1 MDESPE
7 EEVVRDRI
15 DPVSGVKTGEDE
27 QAPEE
32 PEVVKEDVV
41 WSALSLA
48 KTGIEASYM
57 FYIAICTLVAI
68 LAFLSIRDF
77 GISSDSSLV
86 SQIIPTMF
94 QSWIALAVVI
104 FLILGIVK
112 FFRFLYAIVEPTDKK
127 KEGFSFEKMIRGWDR
142 SFRTT
147 WLAAPN
153 NISMAMKS
161 AWRGRERGLAI
172 FAGVFLSSLVITT
185 VLAYAVGLNQ
195 SFFAFS
201 LDNDVFDAKVDFQ
214 EDPATDGWAGYGR
227 TNNSA
232 HWELMCDELT
242 EMEEFSD
249 CGLVFGRQG
258 VRVSGFFDS
267 GFVTPQPLNVEGMT
281 GSTSDWANVSWD
293 YEEARE
299 NGPEINSK
307 RIIRFYGDGV
317 WDGELGER
325 HAKDVIFG
333 SWPAS
338 AADAEANRSI
348 VLPSRIASAAGVEV
362 NDTIDSLTF
371 SYVIGTYLGE
381 EIPEG
386 YQSCTTITDVYFDD
400 FVRMFCKDTMN
411 VTDLKVAAIYEE
423 GDFGNPSLLFHPVIV
438 TDSVLSEE
446 QKTTLMESDHAYLG
460 VAVDRSAIPT
470 SSTRDASNWLSNL
483 KDDLEKVKRDVTLVD
498 PVTNESSVAEGVN
511 VPKFFIVG
519 CSDPCSV
526 TDEMIA
532 ELESGDRPGIILLN
546 EDGTHASLISI
557 EYNDL
562 ISGTITFLNI
572 FLGIIQTFDYILVIP
587 IVALSFVV
595 LIYGLVLSLEQRRR
609 EVAIHRV
616 IGGTETTLTR
626 MMVLEIYAIG
636 TIAWA
641 LGFGL
646 ASGAVE
652 IVLRSVGF
660 LRFTDEG
667 EFKVDPVLSFV
678 STFVVTA
685 LTLGVAYYYGKKRTA
700 EFLSIEIDEGVRR
713 VRNEKEPNYLLHWV
727 IFSLGLLAFI
737 ESWIESRGGLL
748 SWGSGGIVT
757 SFIPNAVL
765 LLLGPFFLW
774 IGGALVLSRVGA
786 AGPQILNRLVG
797 WSPAISDIRR
807 GLSGSGSSSSVS
819 RLSLIMMLT
828 LSIVTLAAVQGHTGT
843 LVDERTTNA
852 QNGADLKV
860 QFDSTYSE
868 AEASNLI
875 MQSIETVGDNDISE
889 ISSMTSVGNILTS
902 TKEGGV
908 LLPTWV
914 VFDGHED
921 TLLWDT
927 QSIPG
932 KDINRIA
939 EKWGTG
945 NFTAGEGAQ
954 DSLDDPL
961 RGSTIVIQYT
971 TYSEN
976 EFGLPEV
983 TGVSETAIRFA
994 GTQDWIPGLSATE
1007 VDPSIVIG
1015 EKTYIE
1021 LVGSSASEQYRST
1034 TWMFELCDQEEDGC
1048 ADALETISANLR
1060 SVSGVVSAQD
1070 WSSAHES
1077 NERNGGLIFGTPGL
1091 LSMMFVVAALASVSS
1106 AFVFLSLVLSQRK
1119 RELAIL
1125 QAIGASP
1132 NQVVRLVLF
1141 EIMSILLVSM
1151 VLGVTLGLA
1160 VSESF
1165 NGFFGVFGFIFQLF
1179 LGQSAPI
1186 DRDLVWPWMELVL
1199 VNGMVLGAVIL
1210 SLLFTTRRALDADL
1224 ATVLKGE

>member
-1 MDESPE
+1 MDESQGE
-7 EEVVRDRI
+7 GVARDRI
-15 DPVSGVKTGEDE
+15 DPVSGVKTGEGQ

-32 PEVVKEDVV
+32 PEVDEDVV
-41 WSALSLA
+41 ERALGLA
-48 KTGIEASYM
+48 WTGILASYW

-112 FFRFLYAIVEPTDKK
+112 FFRFLYVIVEPTDKK
-127 KEGFSFEKMIRGWDR
+127 KEGFSFEKMISGWDR
-142 SFRTT
+142 SLRTT

-153 NISMAMKS
+153 NISMAIKS

-214 EDPATDGWAGYGR
+214 EDPSAEWVGYGR

-232 HWELMCDELT
+232 HWELMCDQLT

-267 GFVTPQPLNVEGMT
+267 GFVTPQPLNVEGMS
-281 GSTSDWANVSWD
+281 GSSSDWANVSWD

-381 EIPEG
+381 DIPEG

-423 GDFGNPSLLFHPVIV
+423 GDFGNPTLLFHPVIV

-498 PVTNESSVAEGVN
+498 PVTNESSVAEGVK
-511 VPKFFIVG
+511 VPQLFIVG

-616 IGGTETTLTR
+616 IGGTEATLTR

-667 EFKVDPVLSFV
+667 QFKVDPVLSFV

-700 EFLSIEIDEGVRR
+700 DFLSIEIDEGVRR
-713 VRNEKEPNYLLHWV
+713 VRNEKEPNYLLHWA
-727 IFSLGLLAFI
+727 IFSLGLLSFI

-786 AGPQILNRLVG
+786 TGPQILNRLVG

-860 QFDSTYSE
+860 QFDSTFSE

-875 MQSIETVGDNDISE
+875 MQSIETVGDNDISG

-932 KDINRIA
+932 KDINRMA
-939 EKWGTG
+939 EKWGAG
-945 NFTAGEGAQ
+945 NFTAGDGAQ

-1021 LVGSSASEQYRST
+1021 LVGASASEQYRST
-1034 TWMFELCDQEEDGC
+1034 TWLFELCDQEEDGC

-1199 VNGMVLGAVIL
+1199 VNGMVLGAVVL

>member
-7 EEVVRDRI
+7 DEVVRDRI
-15 DPVSGVKTGEDE
+15 DPVTGVKTGEDA
-27 QAPEE
+27 QASGE
-32 PEVVKEDVV
+32 PEVVDEDVV
-41 WSALSLA
+41 GRALNLA
-48 KTGIEASYM
+48 RTGVELSVM
-57 FYIAICTLVAI
+57 FYIGFTTLVGVM
-68 LAFLSIRDF
+68 AFLFLRDF
-77 GISSDSSLV
+77 GISSESSLV

-94 QSWIALAVVI
+94 QSWIALAFTI
-104 FLILGIVK
+104 ILVLGVRK
-112 FFRFLYAIVEPTDKK
+112 LFGFLYTLIEPIIVPGNAQNKQ
-127 KEGFSFEKMIRGWDR
+127 KEEFSFEKMAKGWYE
-142 SFRTT
+142 SFQTT

-153 NISMAMKS
+153 NISMAVKS

-214 EDPATDGWAGYGR
+214 EDPDNWYGR
-227 TNNSA
+227 TNNST
-232 HWELMCDELT
+232 HWELMCDQLT

-267 GFVTPQPLNVEGMT
+267 GFVTPQPLNVEGMS
-281 GSTSDWANVSWD
+281 GSTSDWGNVSWD

-381 EIPEG
+381 DIPEG

-446 QKTTLMESDHAYLG
+446 QKTTLMDSDHAYLG
-460 VAVDRSAIPT
+460 VAVDRAAIPT
-470 SSTRDASNWLSNL
+470 SSTRAASDWLSDL
-483 KDDLEKVKRDVTLVD
+483 KDDLEKVERDVTLVD
-498 PVTNESSVAEGVN
+498 PVTNESFVAEGVN
-511 VPKFFIVG
+511 VGRLFTVG
-519 CSDPCSV
+519 CSDPCGIPEG
-526 TDEMIA
+526 TIA
-532 ELESGDRPGIILLN
+532 DVESGKVVWAEGSDV
-546 EDGTHASLISI
+546 SLIAI

-616 IGGTETTLTR
+616 IGGTEATLTR

-667 EFKVDPVLSFV
+667 EFKVDPVLSFG

-685 LTLGVAYYYGKKRTA
+685 LTVGIAYYYGKKRTSD
-700 EFLSIEIDEGVRR
+700 FLSIEIDEGVRR
-713 VRNEKEPNYLLHWV
+713 ISNEKEPNYLLHWV
-727 IFSLGLLAFI
+727 IFSLGLLAFV

-843 LVDERTTNA
+843 LVDQRTTDA

-875 MQSIETVGDNDISE
+875 MQSIQTVGDNDVSG
-889 ISSMTSVGNILTS
+889 ISSMTSVGNIITS
-902 TKEGGV
+902 TKEDGV

-932 KDINRIA
+932 DDINKIA
-939 EKWGTG
+939 NKWSTG
-945 NFTAGEGAQ
+945 NYTAGEGAK

-961 RGSTIVIQYT
+961 RGSTIVLQYT
-971 TYSEN
+971 TYAEN

-983 TGVSETAIRFA
+983 TGVRETAVKYA

-1007 VDPSIVIG
+1007 VDPAIVIG
-1015 EKTYIE
+1015 ERTYIE
-1021 LVGSSASEQYRST
+1021 LVGSTASQDYKST
-1034 TWMFELCDQEEDGC
+1034 TWLFELCDQEEEGC

-1186 DRDLVWPWMELVL
+1186 DRDLVWPWLELVA
-1199 VNGMVLGAVIL
+1199 VNGLVLGAVVL

>member
-41 WSALSLA
+41 ERALSLA

-57 FYIAICTLVAI
+57 FYVAI
-68 LAFLSIRDF
+68 TILMGMLALLLVDF
-77 GISSDSSLV
+77 DISSDSSLV

-94 QSWIALAVVI
+94 QSWIALALTII
-104 FLILGIVK
+104 FSLGMVK
-112 FFRFLYAIVEPTDKK
+112 FFRFLYALIEPIIVPGKAQNK
-127 KEGFSFEKMIRGWDR
+127 QKEEFSFEKMISGWKH
-142 SFRTT
+142 SFQTT

-214 EDPATDGWAGYGR
+214 EDPDGNWYGR
-227 TNNSA
+227 TNDSG
-232 HWELMCDELT
+232 HWESMCDQLT

-281 GSTSDWANVSWD
+281 GSSSDWSNVSWD

-299 NGPEINSK
+299 NGPEINSN

-333 SWPAS
+333 SWPSS

-381 EIPEG
+381 DIPDG

-438 TDSVLSEE
+438 TDSVLSEV
-446 QKTTLMESDHAYLG
+446 QKTTLMQNDHAYLG
-460 VAVDRSAIPT
+460 VAVDRAAIPT
-470 SSTRDASNWLSNL
+470 SSTRAASDWLSDL

-498 PVTNESSVAEGVN
+498 PVTNESSLVEDVKVGRLFV
-511 VPKFFIVG
+511 VG
-519 CSDPCSV
+519 CSDPCSI
-526 TDEMIA
+526 TDDIVA
-532 ELESGDRPGIILLN
+532 EVESGEAIWVESD
-546 EDGTHASLISI
+546 AALIAI

-616 IGGTETTLTR
+616 IGGTEATLSR

-667 EFKVDPVLSFV
+667 EFKVDPVLSFG
-678 STFVVTA
+678 STFVVTS
-685 LTLGVAYYYGKKRTA
+685 LTVGIAYYYGKKRTA
-700 EFLSIEIDEGVRR
+700 DFLSIEIDEGVRR

-748 SWGSGGIVT
+748 RWGSGGIVT

-875 MQSIETVGDNDISE
+875 MQSIETVGDNDISG

-994 GTQDWIPGLSATE
+994 GTQDWIPGFSATE

-1034 TWMFELCDQEEDGC
+1034 TWMFELCNQEEDGC

-1199 VNGMVLGAVIL
+1199 VNGMVLGAVVL

>member
-7 EEVVRDRI
+7 DEVVRDRI
-15 DPVSGVKTGEDE
+15 DPVTGVKTGEDA
-27 QAPEE
+27 QASGE
-32 PEVVKEDVV
+32 PEVVDEGVV
-41 WSALSLA
+41 GQVLNLARTGVELSV
-48 KTGIEASYM
+48 M
-57 FYIAICTLVAI
+57 FYIGFTTLVGVM
-68 LAFLSIRDF
+68 AFLFLRDF
-77 GISSDSSLV
+77 GISSESSLV

-94 QSWIALAVVI
+94 QSWIALAFTI
-104 FLILGIVK
+104 ILVLGVRK
-112 FFRFLYAIVEPTDKK
+112 LFGFLYTLIEPIIVPGNAQNNL
-127 KEGFSFEKMIRGWDR
+127 KEGFSFEKMAKGWYE
-142 SFRTT
+142 SFQTT

-153 NISMAMKS
+153 NISMAVKS

-214 EDPATDGWAGYGR
+214 EDPDNWYGR
-227 TNNSA
+227 TNNST
-232 HWELMCDELT
+232 HWELMCDQLT

-267 GFVTPQPLNVEGMT
+267 GFVTPQPLNVEGMS
-281 GSTSDWANVSWD
+281 GSTSDWGNVSWD

-338 AADAEANRSI
+338 SADAEANRSI

-381 EIPEG
+381 DIPEG

-411 VTDLKVAAIYEE
+411 VTNLKVAAIYEE

-438 TDSVLSEE
+438 TDSVLSEA
-446 QKTTLMESDHAYLG
+446 QKTTLMQNDHAYLG

-470 SSTRDASNWLSNL
+470 SSTRAASDWLSDL

-498 PVTNESSVAEGVN
+498 PVTNESALVEDVKVGRLFV
-511 VPKFFIVG
+511 VG
-519 CSDPCSV
+519 CSDPCPI
-526 TDEMIA
+526 TDQMVA
-532 ELESGDRPGIILLN
+532 ELESGEAGWAESSD
-546 EDGTHASLISI
+546 AALIAI

-616 IGGTETTLTR
+616 IGGTEATLSR

-667 EFKVDPVLSFV
+667 EFKVDPVLSFW
-678 STFVVTA
+678 STFAVTS
-685 LTLGVAYYYGKKRTA
+685 LTLGIAYYYGKKRTA
-700 EFLSIEIDEGVRR
+700 DFLSIEIDEGVRR

-860 QFDSTYSE
+860 QFDSTFSE

-875 MQSIETVGDNDISE
+875 MQSIETVGDNDISG

-932 KDINRIA
+932 KDINRMA

-945 NFTAGEGAQ
+945 NFTAGDGAQ

-1021 LVGSSASEQYRST
+1021 LVGASASEQYRST
-1034 TWMFELCDQEEDGC
+1034 TWLFELCDQGEDGC

-1199 VNGMVLGAVIL
+1199 VNGMVLGAVVL